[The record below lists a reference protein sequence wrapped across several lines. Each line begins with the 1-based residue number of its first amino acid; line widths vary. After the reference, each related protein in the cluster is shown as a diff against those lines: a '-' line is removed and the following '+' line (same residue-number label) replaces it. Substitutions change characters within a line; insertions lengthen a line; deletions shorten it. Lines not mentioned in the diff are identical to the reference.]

1 MPESDTSTNSPGA
14 PDAPDSSEVGSGTER
29 PARPVLSGRWISGR
43 RARWITAGA
52 VVVLVGGSA
61 LGVAAVHGH
70 DDHGDVR
77 RAARGMGDEGPQGG
91 IRADSRPGGGRAENG
106 DKGRVRGRD
115 KGRAVG
121 REKGTEGKGTED
133 KGTEQKAAGENRSDG
148 LAPAP
153 LPAIT
158 AVQAADKAA
167 AAVADGRV
175 ESLSTV
181 AQQGGG
187 TGWQV
192 VVLGPDGVRHRVTV
206 DGASGQITGN
216 TVDGGRPAR

>member
-1 MPESDTSTNSPGA
+1 MSESDTSTNS
-14 PDAPDSSEVGSGTER
+14 PDAPDSSEVGSGTEK
-29 PARPVLSGRWISGR
+29 PARPVLSGRWIPGR

-70 DDHGDVR
+70 HDHGDVR

-106 DKGRVRGRD
+106 DKDRD
-115 KGRAVG
+115 RSRDRGRAVG
-121 REKGTEGKGTED
+121 TEGR
-133 KGTEQKAAGENRSDG
+133 GTEQKAAGKAAGESRSDG

-167 AAVADGRV
+167 TAVADGRV

-192 VVLGPDGVRHRVTV
+192 LVLGPDGVRHRVTV
-206 DGASGQITGN
+206 DGASGRITGN